1 MQEVAPDTIA
11 RQPMDTESQASL
23 RKRWHLLLPAAF
35 VTYSLAYLDRANFG
49 FGAAAGMSADLH
61 ITQSQTSLLG
71 SLFFMGYFAFQLP
84 GAAVAKLFG
93 VSRLV
98 FALLIAWGV
107 FAASTGVIRT
117 FWLLAVDRVLLGIA
131 ESLIFPAMIYLLS
144 HWFTRA
150 ERSRAN
156 MLLILGNPVTVI
168 WMSVL
173 TGYLIQLFG
182 WQKTFIIEGLPA
194 ILWAFVWI
202 AIVRDSPS
210 AARWMTPQAAEIL
223 ESTLA
228 KEQSVIAS
236 VATVRKALLRHDV
249 LLLSTQYFCWSLGI
263 YGFVLWLPTMVRQGA
278 SLSMGRTGLLAALP
292 YVAAV
297 LLMGLVAYI
306 SDKTQ
311 HRAALVWPFLLAAGL
326 ALLGSFLLAER
337 SFPLAFTCL
346 VIGGGCMYAPYGPFF
361 AIIPERLPRNVTAE
375 VLSLINSAG
384 ALGGFTGSYFVG
396 LLQAQTGNSRA
407 GFLLMSVALLVA
419 ALLFLLMPPNPS
431 SRIQDITLSQDA
443 GRTT

>member
-1 MQEVAPDTIA
+1 MQDAAPEVIA
-11 RQPMDTESQASL
+11 RRSMDPETQASL

-49 FGAAAGMSADLH
+49 FGVAAGMTASLH
-61 ITQSQTSLLG
+61 ITASQTSLLG
-71 SLFFMGYFAFQLP
+71 SLFFLGYFAFQLP
-84 GAAVAKLFG
+84 GAAVAKRFG

-98 FALLIAWGV
+98 FTLLIAWGI
-107 FAASTGVIRT
+107 FAALTGVIHT

-131 ESLIFPAMIYLLS
+131 ESLIFPAMIYLLAQ
-144 HWFTRA
+144 WFTRA

-156 MLLILGNPVTVI
+156 MLLIIGNPGTVL
-168 WMSVL
+168 WMSVV
-173 TGYLIQLFG
+173 TGYLIQLYG

-202 AIVRDSPS
+202 AIVRDRPSAASWITPS
-210 AARWMTPQAAEIL
+210 AARML

-228 KEQSVIAS
+228 KEQTVIAS

-249 LLLSTQYFCWSLGI
+249 LLLSAQYFCWSLGI

-278 SLSMGRTGLLAALP
+278 LLSMGRTGLLSAVP
-292 YVAAV
+292 YVAGA
-297 LLMGLVAYI
+297 LAMGLVAHI

-311 HRAALVWPFLLAAGL
+311 RRAGLVWPFLLAAGV
-326 ALLGSFLLAER
+326 ALLGSFLLADR
-337 SFPLAFTCL
+337 NFPLAFTCL

-375 VLSLINSAG
+375 VLALINSAG
-384 ALGGFTGSYFVG
+384 ALGGFIGSYFVG
-396 LLQAQTGNSRA
+396 LLQGLTGNSQA
-407 GFLLMSVALLVA
+407 GFLLMSLALLIA
-419 ALLFLLMPPNPS
+419 ASFSIWMKHS
-431 SRIQDITLSQDA
+431 LSPGSQAVLVSQRA
-443 GRTT
+443 GGAI

>member
-11 RQPMDTESQASL
+11 PQQMDAESQASL

-49 FGAAAGMSADLH
+49 FGAAAGMSTDLH

-84 GAAVAKLFG
+84 GAAVAKRVG

-117 FWLLAVDRVLLGIA
+117 FWLLAIDRVLLGIA

-210 AARWMTPQAAEIL
+210 AARWMTPQAAKTL

-228 KEQSVIAS
+228 REQSAIAS
-236 VATVRKALLRHDV
+236 VATVRKALLRRDV
-249 LLLSTQYFCWSLGI
+249 LLLSTQYFFWSLGI

-278 SLSMGRTGLLAALP
+278 SLSMGRTGLLSALP

-297 LLMGLVAYI
+297 LLMVLVAYI
-306 SDKTQ
+306 SDRTQ

-337 SFPLAFTCL
+337 SFPLAFSCL

-419 ALLFLLMPPNPS
+419 ALLFLLMPSNPS
-431 SRIQDITLSQDA
+431 SEMQDITLSQHA
-443 GRTT
+443 ERTT

>member
-1 MQEVAPDTIA
+1 MPEVAPDTIA
-11 RQPMDTESQASL
+11 PQPMDTESQVSL
-23 RKRWHLLLPAAF
+23 RKRWRLLLPAAF

-84 GAAVAKLFG
+84 GAAVAKRFG

-117 FWLLAVDRVLLGIA
+117 FWLLAIDRVLLGIA
-131 ESLIFPAMIYLLS
+131 ESLIFPAMIYLLA

-156 MLLILGNPVTVI
+156 MLLILGNPVTVL

-182 WQKTFIIEGLPA
+182 WQKTFIIEGVPA

-210 AARWMTPQAAEIL
+210 AARWMTPQAAETL
-223 ESTLA
+223 ESALA

-249 LLLSTQYFCWSLGI
+249 LLLSAQYFFWSLGV

-278 SLSMGRTGLLAALP
+278 SLSMGRTGLLSALP

-297 LLMGLVAYI
+297 LLMGIVAHV

-311 HRAALVWPFLLAAGL
+311 HRTALVWPFLLAAGL

-346 VIGGGCMYAPYGPFF
+346 VLGGGCMYAPYGPFF

-375 VLSLINSAG
+375 VFSLINSAG

-396 LLQAQTGNSRA
+396 LLQAETGDSRA

-431 SRIQDITLSQDA
+431 SKIQNLALSQNA